1 MNALFRRTLFSPTRL
16 GRSAFAHSLR
26 RLDSAKLFSAVALV
40 AMGTTT
46 GCQKPVPPTFEAETV
61 KVTGIETTGLNLSLH
76 GKLKNPNR
84 FGFMIK
90 SVTGK
95 VTLESGTELADVSYT
110 GKMEVGGNQEA
121 GLDIPLRV
129 NWSGASVIAKDAVSG
144 KDITFTLR
152 GTVGVGSER
161 LTLDLPYS
169 TKGTITQTQIREGVA
184 KALGLPGLPP
194 GLNLPGI
201 FP

>member
-1 MNALFRRTLFSPTRL
+1 MNAVISHALRRLGAATLFSAT
-16 GRSAFAHSLR
+16 
-26 RLDSAKLFSAVALV
+26 ALM
-40 AMGTTT
+40 ATATTT
-46 GCQKPVPPTFEAETV
+46 GCQKPVPPTFEAENV
-61 KVTGIETTGLNLSLH
+61 KVVGIETTGLNLSLH
-76 GKLKNPNR
+76 GKIKNPNR
-84 FGFMIK
+84 FGFSIK

-95 VTLESGTELADVSYT
+95 VTLESGTELADVSY
-110 GKMEVGGNQEA
+110 KDRIEVGANQET

-152 GTVGVGSER
+152 GIVGVGSER